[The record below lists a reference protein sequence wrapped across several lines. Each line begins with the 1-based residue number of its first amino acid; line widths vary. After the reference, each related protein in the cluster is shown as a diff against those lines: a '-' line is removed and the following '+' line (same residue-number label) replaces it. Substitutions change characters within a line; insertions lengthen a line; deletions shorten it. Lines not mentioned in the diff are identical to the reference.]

1 MPPVFVKAFKQ
12 AALDRDMKLNELLH
26 FLFYEFRKQQR
37 KVEMT
42 ESEKN
47 AEIVRL
53 RERCAL
59 LESLLGEGIR
69 HHYFNEPVCF
79 SVMAFGSASRGRVPL
94 ALSLEGYG
102 REPFYSG
109 LEVSNQSRSDE

>member
-1 MPPVFVKAFKQ
+1 M
-12 AALDRDMKLNELLH
+12 ALNQRRDLAILPRVEGLRQTQNFTSKTDISG
-26 FLFYEFRKQQR
+26 QR

>member
-1 MPPVFVKAFKQ
+1 MQFRMPPVFVKAFKQ
-12 AALDRDMKLNELLH
+12 AALDRDMELNELLQ

-69 HHYFNEPVCF
+69 HHYFNEAVCF

-94 ALSLEGYG
+94 DLS
-102 REPFYSG
+102 
-109 LEVSNQSRSDE
+109 